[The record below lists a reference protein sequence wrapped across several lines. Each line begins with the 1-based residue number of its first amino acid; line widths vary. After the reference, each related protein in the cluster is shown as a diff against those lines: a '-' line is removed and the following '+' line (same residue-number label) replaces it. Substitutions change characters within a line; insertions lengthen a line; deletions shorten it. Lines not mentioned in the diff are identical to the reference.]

1 MAVIL
6 STLAAQ
12 TTARLVHE
20 YELAER
26 RPVHQEKAKRRWA
39 MDDSLAGQSIARGGY

>member
-1 MAVIL
+1 MGHKETVPEGVIL

-20 YELAER
+20 YELA
-26 RPVHQEKAKRRWA
+26 
-39 MDDSLAGQSIARGGY
+39 